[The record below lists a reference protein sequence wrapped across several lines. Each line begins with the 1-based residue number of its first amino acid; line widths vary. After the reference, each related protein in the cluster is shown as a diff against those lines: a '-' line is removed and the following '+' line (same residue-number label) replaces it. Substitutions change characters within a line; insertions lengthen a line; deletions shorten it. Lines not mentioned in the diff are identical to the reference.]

1 LSVHSR
7 GSYNSQCSGQ
17 DAVSVAPAAALAA
30 VLDERQI
37 RGHLRDGVTVTA
49 VLTLAAERSFD
60 LA

>member
-1 LSVHSR
+1 M
-7 GSYNSQCSGQ
+7 
-17 DAVSVAPAAALAA
+17 SVAPAAALAA